1 VAYLFDTDAISEIW
15 RPRPAPAYLDWLS
28 TLHREEQFTSAVTL
42 GELYRGAYRS
52 QAKDKYL
59 VLIDQRTLPLF
70 TVLPYDADVAKVYGQ
85 CRAAMEALGNIVAEP
100 DLQIAATALHFG
112 LTVVTGNVRH
122 FSKVP
127 KLSINAVLYEAKQ
140 RP

>member
-1 VAYLFDTDAISEIW
+1 MAYLFDIDAISEIW
-15 RPRPAPAYLDWLS
+15 RPRPAQAYLDWLS

-59 VLIDQRTLPLF
+59 ALIDQRTLPLF

-140 RP
+140 RS

>member
-1 VAYLFDTDAISEIW
+1 MAYLFDTDAISEIW

-59 VLIDQRTLPLF
+59 ALIDQRTLPLF

-127 KLSINAVLYEAKQ
+127 RLSINAVLYEAKQ